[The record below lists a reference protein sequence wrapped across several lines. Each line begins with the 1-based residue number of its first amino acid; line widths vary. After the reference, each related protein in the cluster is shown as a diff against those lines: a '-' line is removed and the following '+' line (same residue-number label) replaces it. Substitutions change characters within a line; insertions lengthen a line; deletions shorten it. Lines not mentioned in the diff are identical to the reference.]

1 MPQRIKNKSGL
12 PEWFSLEK
20 YDTANTL
27 DAAGWYVQ
35 LYIRARCLSYLADG
49 EDISVMLN
57 LIRDEPIIDV
67 TANSDLSFH
76 YYRGMFYE
84 EPIIEQ
90 SRHGVHSLTVHELYM
105 AAINMEESKRVQ
117 AKAFFELVLHS
128 LWGVSPESP
137 KDRSV
142 LSREKTAFLYEP
154 VHHVLSKPLDQALLG
169 VNLLLPDKELVE
181 RFKEYLPVLRKECD
195 APIFSEKWHRPDF
208 AEWAR
213 LGVLPYLDLMLW
225 EKEQD
230 AKISYFIMEQAI
242 FPSSEGSEDRV
253 RKTTAPKSKELISRK
268 SLALL
273 RAQAIRE
280 HGEQHQE

>member
-1 MPQRIKNKSGL
+1 MTQRIKKISEL

-20 YDTANTL
+20 YDTAKTL

-49 EDISVMLN
+49 EDISGILN

-67 TANSDLSFH
+67 TENSSLNFH

-84 EPIIEQ
+84 QPIIEQ
-90 SRHGVHSLTVHELYM
+90 SKYGVHSLTVHELYM

-117 AKAFFELVLHS
+117 AKAFFEMILNS
-128 LWGVSPESP
+128 LLGVPPESP
-137 KDRSV
+137 RDSSI
-142 LSREKTAFLYEP
+142 LNREKTAFLYEP
-154 VHHVLSKPLDQALLG
+154 VHHVLRKPLDQALLS
-169 VNLLLPDKELVE
+169 VNLLLPDRELVE
-181 RFKEYLPVLRKECD
+181 QFEAYLPVLRKECD
-195 APIFSEKWHRPDF
+195 APIFSKKWHRPDF

-230 AKISYFIMEQAI
+230 AKISYQVMEEAI
-242 FPSSEGSEDRV
+242 FPSIGGSENRI
-253 RKTTAPKSKELISRK
+253 RKTTVPKAKELISKK

-273 RAQAIRE
+273 RVQAIRE
-280 HGEQHQE
+280 QGEQRPG